1 MSATLEAE
9 SRPARVPTCEEVL
22 TFLWAYLDGELEEE
36 KRREFDYHLSRCA
49 SCTAYLATYRT
60 TIALEREVAA
70 GEGPPPGELPEDLVQ
85 AVLEAARPT
94 RRE

>member
-1 MSATLEAE
+1 MSAIAAGEA
-9 SRPARVPTCEEVL
+9 RPAHVPTCEEVL

-36 KRREFDYHLSRCA
+36 KRREFDFHLSRCE

-70 GEGPPPGELPEDLVQ
+70 GEGPASEELPEELVQ
-85 AVLEAARPT
+85 AVLAAAR
-94 RRE
+94 RE